1 MPAAYGVPASLCLSA
16 GQGQRCPR
24 PVRGTAPWVSGSRR
38 NALVCA
44 VDAIAAF
51 ARPPPTDEPALARH
65 CVATHAPCTHSRRQP
80 HRAARPGPR
89 RHATPTRH
97 GRAGVGARL
106 SFSAGEAQPHSLSFR
121 FQHCEHTRNSITHH
135 SISNFNFFHRAN
147 FSKFLGSRRDACELL
162 TRDAAA
168 PTHVFTPHTAALI
181 VPGQQPRCPGPGSR
195 LATAP
200 FTLHTTVQST
210 HTRDSHTRTRTHH

>member
-1 MPAAYGVPASLCLSA
+1 MPLLGGPGACRLWRTGLSLSSA

-24 PVRGTAPWVSGSRR
+24 PVRGMAPWVSGSRR
-38 NALVCA
+38 NALVCT

-80 HRAARPGPR
+80 HRATAP
-89 RHATPTRH
+89 RHAHAP
-97 GRAGVGARL
+97 RAGRGRGTAELLGGGGAAAQLVVSISAL
-106 SFSAGEAQPHSLSFR
+106 ST
-121 FQHCEHTRNSITHH
+121 EHTSLPRHHRH
-135 SISNFNFFHRAN
+135 SISN

-168 PTHVFTPHTAALI
+168 PTHVFTPHTVALT
-181 VPGQQPRCPGPGSR
+181 VPGQQPRPRPLPRSHYTPS
-195 LATAP
+195 LYS
-200 FTLHTTVQST
+200 TL
-210 HTRDSHTRTRTHH
+210 

>member
-1 MPAAYGVPASLCLSA
+1 MRLPPSLCAPPSDYCARSLLASCRRAWRHSEDGCFASRRYRSSPNSFYAGCWDGKWLRPECGLLLMPLLGGPGACRLWRTGLSLSSA

-38 NALVCA
+38 NALVCT

-121 FQHCEHTRNSITHH
+121 FQH
-135 SISNFNFFHRAN
+135 
-147 FSKFLGSRRDACELL
+147 
-162 TRDAAA
+162 
-168 PTHVFTPHTAALI
+168 
-181 VPGQQPRCPGPGSR
+181 
-195 LATAP
+195 
-200 FTLHTTVQST
+200 
-210 HTRDSHTRTRTHH
+210 